1 MKKTKKFAEE
11 NTVTEITANNL
22 TEINGGGKN
31 NPIYSLPFP
40 IGTIP
45 PPVVITYPYPL

>member
-1 MKKTKKFAEE
+1 MTKTKKFAKE
-11 NTVTEITANNL
+11 NTVTEITANKL

-31 NPIYSLPFP
+31 NPIYTLPYP

-45 PPVVITYPYPL
+45 PPVVIIYPYTL